1 MVAVIGVISAVAVAC
16 SGGPDHTDRSA
27 RTSRVT
33 ASMTSAA
40 ASPTTTP
47 APATTATTV
56 APSTTITTVPEAPAV
71 PPASAQP
78 PGCEGS
84 GDVGQYLWGIACDG
98 SPLQSQQGH
107 G

>member
-1 MVAVIGVISAVAVAC
+1 MVAVIVVISAVAVAC
-16 SGGPDHTDRSA
+16 SGGSGQIDRSA
-27 RTSRVT
+27 RTNRVT

-40 ASPTTTP
+40 ASPTTP
-47 APATTATTV
+47 ASTTTATTV
-56 APSTTITTVPEAPAV
+56 APSTTITTVPESPAV

-98 SPLQSQQGH
+98 SPLQSHQGH